1 MECSFHTTKLA
12 ARPKFCDAVFIT
24 TLDHLHCEPSVGQST
39 QFGSFAE
46 LHYHIL
52 LEKPMSTSI
61 EECRAIVDAVEK
73 NNVILAIGHVLRFTP
88 LNRRIK
94 SIIDSG
100 ILGDI
105 LHIDHHNPVGFYH
118 FAHSASVLWNVR
130 LWEERLRSFA
140 VPTLTRPPICHFA
153 GHGIDTA
160 NISYIPLQ
168 LDIYILILRE
178 RVVMIWARRVR

>member
-1 MECSFHTTKLA
+1 MTTHNNH
-12 ARPKFCDAVFIT
+12 PK
-24 TLDHLHCEPSVGQST
+24 TLNSLRI
-39 QFGSFAE
+39 
-46 LHYHIL
+46 HI
-52 LEKPMSTSI
+52 
-61 EECRAIVDAVEK
+61 
-73 NNVILAIGHVLRFTP
+73 IGHVLRFTP

-140 VPTLTRPPICHFA
+140 VPTLTRPPMYNLC
-153 GHGIDTA
+153 
-160 NISYIPLQ
+160 L
-168 LDIYILILRE
+168 
-178 RVVMIWARRVR
+178 